1 MSQNVTFREVHKPV
15 SLYICPRSKT
25 LFSHRL
31 ARKACETS
39 LWKCSLTSRVWPE
52 NKKMRC
58 SQCWTQNVLTCNVGN
73 IGRSIILWESLPSPT
88 LFSDRP
94 QSSLY
99 SREDIC
105 ILQSPA
111 RGRDLWFQ
119 MEHWSVQSHGQW
131 VSSPSF
137 RWEDT
142 QVTRP
147 LPSLPISPSQ

>member
-1 MSQNVTFREVHKPV
+1 MWPFVKYISQFPCTYVPEVKP
-15 SLYICPRSKT
+15 
-25 LFSHRL
+25 
-31 ARKACETS
+31 
-39 LWKCSLTSRVWPE
+39 CSLTDWLEKHARLACES
-52 NKKMRC
+52 
-58 SQCWTQNVLTCNVGN
+58 VLEHPNCGLRIKRWDVANVGPKM
-73 IGRSIILWESLPSPT
+73 SLPAMLATLADLPIILWESLPSPT

-119 MEHWSVQSHGQW
+119 MEHWSVQSNGQW